1 MRGVS
6 SSHDPAHPS
15 QSSGLETDLE
25 FLTDA
30 ASSTGGSKMGSR
42 RGSEATDSSF
52 SLDGHLSGPS
62 NLVAQ
67 PSASVPGPKEGG
79 LEDVIEGQAI
89 P

>member
-1 MRGVS
+1 
-6 SSHDPAHPS
+6 
-15 QSSGLETDLE
+15 
-25 FLTDA
+25 
-30 ASSTGGSKMGSR
+30 MGSR